1 MIIAVDTGG
10 PKTLIG
16 RFNDGELTNSVK
28 IPTPKNIYE
37 YIQKIEQHIRDLS
50 DNQPIS
56 TISVALPGIV
66 KNGVAVWCVNL
77 DWVNLPVKDMIS
89 QKFPESRVIIEN
101 DANLAG
107 LASAR
112 RLDPIPKSCLYV
124 GIGTGIGT
132 ALLLNGQLHSALLDC
147 EGGHMMLEFDG
158 EKQTW
163 EQLASGRTLQ
173 SLFGEL
179 SQNSDPT
186 IWPEVAER
194 INLGLRALVPFIQPE
209 VIVIGGGIGTLTN
222 NFSSVLS
229 GLLAEQLPASIAC
242 PKIVP
247 APFPE
252 KTTLYGCYD
261 NAVSD
266 S

>member
-10 PKTLIG
+10 TKTLIG
-16 RFNDGELTNSVK
+16 RFDDGDLTNSIK

-37 YIQKIEQHIRDLS
+37 YIQKIEQHILELS
-50 DNQPIS
+50 RNQPIS
-56 TISVALPGIV
+56 TISIALPGVV

-77 DWVNLPVKDMIS
+77 NWVNLPVKDMIS
-89 QKFPESRVIIEN
+89 QKFPDSRVIIEN

-112 RLDPIPKSCLYV
+112 RLDPTPGRCLYV

-132 ALLLNGQLHSALLDC
+132 ALLLDGQLHSALLDC
-147 EGGHMMLEFDG
+147 EGGHMMLEFNG
-158 EKQTW
+158 QKQTW
-163 EQLASGRTLQ
+163 EQLASGQTLQ

-179 SQNSDPT
+179 SQGSNPA
-186 IWPEVAER
+186 IWPKVAER
-194 INLGLRALVPFIQPE
+194 INLGLRALVPFVQPE
-209 VIVIGGGIGTLTN
+209 VVIIGGGIGALTD

-242 PKIVP
+242 PKIIP
-247 APFPE
+247 ASFPE
-252 KTTLYGCYD
+252 ETTLYGCYD